1 MDRMQCEAIEKK
13 AQYIAE
19 LAADIQAAANVHT
32 ACERCADDLYQSG
45 LSRAQQWE
53 KLASVRKRE
62 TVADATKTGILRKT
76 LLLRRELLKLDALIK
91 G

>member
-1 MDRMQCEAIEKK
+1 MHIERATMIEKK

-19 LAADIQAAANVHT
+19 LAADIQATANTHT
-32 ACERCADDLYQSG
+32 ACERCVNDIYQSQLG
-45 LSRAQQWE
+45 RAQQWE

-62 TVADATKTGILRKT
+62 TMADATKTGILRKT
-76 LLLRRELLKLDALIK
+76 LLLRRELLKLDALIR

>member
-1 MDRMQCEAIEKK
+1 MDSIKHEAIEKK

-19 LAADIQAAANVHT
+19 LAADIQAATNVHT
-32 ACERCADDLYQSG
+32 ACERRAADIYASQM
-45 LSRAQQWE
+45 SRTQQWE

-76 LLLRRELLKLDALIK
+76 LLLRRELLKLDALIR